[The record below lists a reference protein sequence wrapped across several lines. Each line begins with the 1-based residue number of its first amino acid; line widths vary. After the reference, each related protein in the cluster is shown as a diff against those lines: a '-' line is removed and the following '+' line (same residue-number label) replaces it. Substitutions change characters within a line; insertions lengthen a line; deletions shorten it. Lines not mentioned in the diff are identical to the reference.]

1 MKRSNGLNLPL
12 RAIVFDMDG
21 LMVDTE
27 PLSRRAW
34 EHVLRPFG
42 VLLTDVVYGRMI
54 GRRSGEAVKLL
65 LDAYHLPLT
74 AEEIMNRK
82 TAVLDELLVDE
93 LPIMPGLMALQAQ
106 ISWRGIP
113 WAVATS
119 SPRRHAENLLRR
131 LGLLND
137 CRALVGGDDVVNGKP
152 APDIYLLAA
161 QRLGV
166 LAKQCLALEDSLP
179 GCQAATQAGM
189 VTVVVPNGQT
199 KTAEFACA
207 HQIYPSLFQVAENL
221 DALLRETP
229 KPDT

>member
-1 MKRSNGLNLPL
+1 MKRSNGLNVPL

-42 VLLTDVVYGRMI
+42 VRLADAVYGRMI
-54 GRRSGEAVKLL
+54 GHRTGEAVKLL
-65 LDAYHLPLT
+65 LDAYDLPLT

-82 TAVLDELLVDE
+82 AAVLEEILADE
-93 LPIMPGLMALQAQ
+93 LPVMPGLMALQAE
-106 ISWRGIP
+106 ISRRSLP

-119 SPRRHAENLLRR
+119 SSRRHAENLLLR

-137 CRALVGGDDVVNGKP
+137 CHALVGGDEVVHGKP

-166 LAKQCLALEDSLP
+166 PAHQCLALEDSSP

-189 VTVVVPNGQT
+189 VTIAVPNGQT

-207 HQIYPSLFQVAENL
+207 HHIYPSLLQVAENL
-221 DALLRETP
+221 DILLQETP
-229 KPDT
+229 KPIS